1 MFHRFAAISTL
12 LLITGCGAPAS
23 RATQFQSVTTDS
35 MRESDPAPAPDGQWL
50 AFTSNRSGSEQ
61 IWIMP
66 LRGGP
71 ARQLTFEPESLSIP
85 DPARPDTTRTIHVRA
100 YTPTWAPD
108 SKSLLFISSR
118 TGSYNI
124 YSVPLE
130 GGEPR
135 VMASPIGNNRFAAYS
150 PDGAK
155 IAFYSN
161 RLMPGAL
168 FGFNIFVMDSSG
180 ESPDHMARQLTNS
193 QGSPGHPTWSPDGRW
208 IAYVSKSVDTTKT
221 MTVGQG
227 MQVKQNAIFA
237 HYKLWKSPA
246 EGGGKGERVAEAL
259 PDSANFEDT
268 WPSWS
273 PADPGWIALGRRVG
287 AKQDVWLVDA
297 NTGAGYRLTNT
308 GSAGKPTWSHDG
320 KSIYY
325 VEYGPEE
332 NEDIWV
338 ATRFSLPPKP
348 EPELT
353 APPKAQGGDAAPS
366 GDVKEPASD

>member
-1 MFHRFAAISTL
+1 MFQRFAAISIL
-12 LLITGCGAPAS
+12 LLFTGCGAPAS

-35 MRESDPAPAPDGQWL
+35 LRESDPAPSPDGKWL

-66 LRGGP
+66 LPGGP
-71 ARQLTFEPESLSIP
+71 ARQLTFEPESLSVP
-85 DPARPDTTRTIHVRA
+85 DPAHPDTMRTIPVRA

-118 TGSYNI
+118 TGRYNV
-124 YSVPLE
+124 YSIPLE

-161 RLMPGAL
+161 RLMPGSL
-168 FGFNIFVMDSSG
+168 FGFNVFVMDSSG
-180 ESPDHMARQLTNS
+180 ETPEHMARQLTNS
-193 QGSPGHPTWSPDGRW
+193 QGSPGHPTWSPDGNW
-208 IAYVSKSVDTTKT
+208 IAYVSKTVDTTKT

-227 MQVKQNAIFA
+227 MQVKQNAIFTR
-237 HYKLWKSPA
+237 YKLWKSPA
-246 EGGGKGERVAEAL
+246 AGGAGEQVAQAL
-259 PDSANFEDT
+259 PDSAQFEDT

-273 PADPGWIALGRRVG
+273 PTDARWIAVGRRVG
-287 AKQDVWLVDA
+287 VKQDVWIVDA
-297 NTGAGYRLTNT
+297 TTGTGYRLTNT

-325 VEYGPEE
+325 VEYGPNG
-332 NEDIWV
+332 NEDVWV
-338 ATRFSLPPKP
+338 ATHFTLPPRT
-348 EPELT
+348 EPQLT
-353 APPKAQGGDAAPS
+353 APPEAQGGGAAPS
-366 GDVKEPASD
+366 GGEKGSTSE